1 MHLRAPSLRHLK
13 RAHARLLKLDPSLSS
28 SAAAT
33 LLSLYPLAAHG
44 GASYAK
50 SLFSQF
56 LRPSVLHWNT
66 LIRGLSS
73 GENPH
78 EAIHVFRSML
88 RGGSLPNN
96 FTYPFLLKACA
107 ACASEPYGCA
117 AHARIVKTGLELDPY
132 IQSALIHAYS
142 ECKDLGAARRL
153 LDQCDD
159 RETVCCNAM
168 VDGYV
173 KAGELALARGVFDR
187 MERKDVVSWNTMI
200 NGCAI
205 LGDLSEARKLF
216 AGMPQRNV
224 VSWNSMLAA
233 HAKCGD
239 VEGARRVFAEM
250 PKRDI
255 ISWNTMLA
263 CLAQSGCSEEAL
275 ALFDGMR
282 RTDEKPTDATMVS
295 LLSAC
300 AHSGALDQGEQLH
313 AYMEEHKIKLN
324 TILST
329 ALVDMYAKCGS
340 ISRAAE
346 IFYAIEQKDL
356 LAWNAI
362 IGGMAI
368 HGRADE
374 ALQLFDEMTKSGVR
388 PDDITFV
395 MVLTACSHAGMVKAG
410 RRMLNCM
417 KDSHGIDPK
426 LEHYGCVIDLLA
438 RAGLF
443 EEAAEL
449 TRAMP
454 MEPSAPALGALLGGC
469 RIHRNSEVADGVG
482 GHLLHLQPGHSGRY
496 VLLSNI
502 YATAGRWDDA
512 KEVRGRMLMNG
523 VAKTPGMSMIEP
535 NGTPSSAS
543 S

>member
-1 MHLRAPSLRHLK
+1 MHLRSPSLRHLE
-13 RAHARLLKLDPSLSS
+13 RAHARLLELFRKSHLLIKLDPSLSS
-28 SAAAT
+28 STAAT
-33 LLSLYPLAAHG
+33 LLSHYPLAAHG

-66 LIRGLSS
+66 FIRGLSS

-78 EAIHVFRSML
+78 EAIRVFRSML
-88 RGGSLPNN
+88 RGGFLPNN

-107 ACASEPYGCA
+107 ACASESYGCA

-142 ECKDLGAARRL
+142 ESKDLGAARRVF
-153 LDQCDD
+153 DQCDD
-159 RETVCCNAM
+159 RETVCRNAM
-168 VDGYV
+168 IDGYV

-233 HAKCGD
+233 HAKCGN

-275 ALFDGMR
+275 ALFDEMR

-313 AYMEEHKIKLN
+313 ASMEEHKIKLN

-368 HGRADE
+368 RGRADE

-395 MVLTACSHAGMVKAG
+395 MVLTACSHAGMVKEG
-410 RRMLNCM
+410 RRMLSCM
-417 KDSHGIDPK
+417 KDS
-426 LEHYGCVIDLLA
+426 VIDLLA

-482 GHLLHLQPGHSGRY
+482 RHLLHLQPGHSGRY

-512 KEVRGRMLMNG
+512 KEVRGRMLING
-523 VAKTPGMSMIEP
+523 VAKTPGTSMIEP

>member
-1 MHLRAPSLRHLK
+1 MAAP
-13 RAHARLLKLDPSLSS
+13 P
-28 SAAAT
+28 T
-33 LLSLYPLAAHG
+33 PNP
-44 GASYAK
+44 
-50 SLFSQF
+50 LFSQF

-73 GENPH
+73 GDNPR

-88 RGGSLPNN
+88 RRGFMPNN
-96 FTYPFLLKACA
+96 YTYPFLLKACA
-107 ACASEPYGCA
+107 ACASSESYGCA
-117 AHARIVKTGLELDPY
+117 AHARVVKTGLELDPY
-132 IQSALIHAYS
+132 IQSALIHTYS
-142 ECKDLGAARRL
+142 EGKDLGAARRVF
-153 LDQCDD
+153 DRCDD
-159 RETVCCNAM
+159 RETVCWNAM
-168 VDGYV
+168 IDGYV
-173 KAGELALARGVFDR
+173 KAGELAVARGVFDR

-200 NGCAI
+200 HGCAI
-205 LGDLSEARKLF
+205 LGELGEARKLF

-239 VEGARRVFAEM
+239 VEGARAVFAEM

-275 ALFDGMR
+275 ALFDEMR
-282 RTDEKPTDATMVS
+282 RTDEEPTDATMVS

-300 AHSGALDQGEQLH
+300 AHLGALDEGERLH
-313 AYMEEHKIKLN
+313 AYMEEHKIELN

-346 IFYAIEQKDL
+346 IFDGIEQKDL

-368 HGRADE
+368 HGRADG
-374 ALQLFDEMTKSGVR
+374 ALQLFDEMTKRSGVR
-388 PDDITFV
+388 PDDITLV
-395 MVLTACSHAGMVKAG
+395 MVLTACSHAGMVKEG
-410 RRMLNCM
+410 RRMLKCM
-417 KDSHGIDPK
+417 KDSYGIEPK
-426 LEHYGCVIDLLA
+426 LEHYGCVIDILA

-454 MEPSAPALGALLGGC
+454 MEPNAPALGALLGGC

-482 GHLLHLQPGHSGRY
+482 RHLLRLQPSHSGR
-496 VLLSNI
+496 
-502 YATAGRWDDA
+502 
-512 KEVRGRMLMNG
+512 
-523 VAKTPGMSMIEP
+523 
-535 NGTPSSAS
+535 
-543 S
+543 

>member
-1 MHLRAPSLRHLK
+1 
-13 RAHARLLKLDPSLSS
+13 
-28 SAAAT
+28 
-33 LLSLYPLAAHG
+33 
-44 GASYAK
+44 
-50 SLFSQF
+50 
-56 LRPSVLHWNT
+56 
-66 LIRGLSS
+66 
-73 GENPH
+73 
-78 EAIHVFRSML
+78 ML

-153 LDQCDD
+153 LDQ
-159 RETVCCNAM
+159 
-168 VDGYV
+168 
-173 KAGELALARGVFDR
+173 

-239 VEGARRVFAEM
+239 V
-250 PKRDI
+250 
-255 ISWNTMLA
+255 
-263 CLAQSGCSEEAL
+263 EEAL